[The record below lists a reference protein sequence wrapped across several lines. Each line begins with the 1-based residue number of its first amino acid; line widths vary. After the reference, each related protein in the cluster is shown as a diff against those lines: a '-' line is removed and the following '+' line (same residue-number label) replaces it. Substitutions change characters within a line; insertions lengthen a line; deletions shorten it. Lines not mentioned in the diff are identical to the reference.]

1 MGALVRTLATVSAN
15 SQASLNSGIAN
26 GVTIILTADIALI
39 TTVTNAGID
48 IDGTSGL
55 TIDGQGL
62 YKVDGQ
68 NARRCMHV
76 TGSAKVELQ
85 GLIITKG
92 YVVSFML
99 IQTEFK
105 T

>member
-1 MGALVRTLATVSAN
+1 MRTLATVSAN

-26 GVTIILTADIALI
+26 GVTIILTADIALT
-39 TTVTNAGID
+39 TTVE

-68 NARRCMHV
+68 NARRCMWV
-76 TGSAKVELQ
+76 TGSAEVELH

-92 YVVSFML
+92 YAVS
-99 IQTEFK
+99 
-105 T
+105 